1 MGYKFELKTVQVSV
15 IKGLIEALKEIITET
30 NIEIS
35 PNGLKLS
42 ATDPSVTILVHM
54 FLQSEHFEFYKC
66 DETIVIGL
74 NIINLFKLTRTI
86 VNNDSLTLYIDE
98 DKPSQLGLRIEN
110 EEYNK
115 VTDYKLN
122 LIDIDE
128 EIISAPD
135 TDFVTM
141 ITMPSNEFQKI
152 CREAFN
158 IAEVIEIKSIGEQ
171 LILSCNGEFAQQ
183 ETTYAHTD
191 NGVSF
196 SHGESGNSDTIIQG
210 YYLLRHLSLFSKCA
224 GLCQSIKLFLANE
237 NPLVIE
243 YSVGSL
249 GNLLLALAPQI
260 ED

>member
-15 IKGLIEALKEIITET
+15 IKGLVEALKEIITET

-35 PNGLKLS
+35 PKGLRVS

-54 FLQSEHFEFYKC
+54 FLEAENFEFYSC
-66 DETIVIGL
+66 EETIIIGI

-98 DKPSQLGLRIEN
+98 EKSSQLGIRIEN
-110 EEYNK
+110 EDYNK

-128 EIISAPD
+128 EVISAPD

-158 IAEVIEIKSIGEQ
+158 IAEVIEIKSMG
-171 LILSCNGEFAQQ
+171 
-183 ETTYAHTD
+183 
-191 NGVSF
+191 
-196 SHGESGNSDTIIQG
+196 
-210 YYLLRHLSLFSKCA
+210 
-224 GLCQSIKLFLANE
+224 
-237 NPLVIE
+237 
-243 YSVGSL
+243 
-249 GNLLLALAPQI
+249 
-260 ED
+260 